1 MLTLVIWPAC
11 SSAYLSP
18 TPCAAG
24 APAGFTCATLPVPLT
39 RGGPAPGTIAL
50 KVEVKQASAT
60 PSHSAVIGLAGG
72 PGQAALGLGEFMA
85 KALGPALSSRDLL
98 VFDQRGTGES
108 DPLSCPAFS
117 SPSEVEHAHSLGALI
132 GNCAQQLGP
141 ARAGYTTQ
149 ESVQDIEALRA
160 AGGYEKLVLYGTSY
174 GTKVALEYAERY
186 PQHVEALVL
195 DSVVPSNG
203 PEPFSVA
210 TFQAIPGMLNELCSG
225 NACAGIT
232 SNPTAD
238 LARLTAQL
246 RKHALGGSVYNG
258 SGVRDTVRMSESG
271 LLGILQAGDLNPAL
285 RALLPAAVVSA
296 LHHYPDP
303 LLRLYLL
310 SEGLIPNVPNSRPTE
325 SSDSIDEALF
335 IDTSCEELPFPW
347 QRSASAA
354 TRQTEA
360 LNALR
365 SIPSADF
372 YPFDATT
379 ALAASLVPDCASW
392 PDASPPPLA
401 QSPLPNVPTLILS
414 GQQDLRTPTANAR
427 EVAARIP
434 DAQLLLVPYTGHSVL
449 GSDFSGCAEAA
460 VQAFFGGGAGG
471 QPIQPCTSTQ
481 NPFAPTP
488 ITPTKLAYIH
498 PPSVLSGKA
507 GQTLTAVLDTILDLD
522 RQVIGATLQAD
533 AELPIGS
540 SFGGLCG
547 GYARLEGDSVV
558 LHDFTFV
565 PGVGLTGTFPVKNGQ
580 LQTAT
585 ISSLRL
591 GGRIWCDQAQQ
602 RRHNGKRN
610 ARRQALQREHR
621 QGQARACRR
630 RRRER
635 RMADGQGLLPAARTD
650 RPGSAS
656 PRALRPRGEN
666 IPARPRHWCAAQR
679 EHTSCAG

>member
-1 MLTLVIWPAC
+1 MLTLAIWPAC
-11 SSAYLSP
+11 SSASLSP

-39 RGGPAPGTIAL
+39 RNGLAPGTIAL
-50 KVEVKQASAT
+50 KIEVKQAGAT
-60 PSHSAVIGLAGG
+60 PSHSAVVGLAGG

-85 KALGPALSSRDLL
+85 KAIAPALGSRDLV

-117 SPSEVEHAHSLGALI
+117 DPSEVEHAHSLGELV
-132 GNCAQQLGP
+132 GDCAQQIGP
-141 ARAGYTTQ
+141 ARGGYTTQ
-149 ESVQDIEALRA
+149 ESVQDIEAIRA

-186 PQHVEALVL
+186 PRYVESLVL
-195 DSVVPSNG
+195 DSVVPADG

-210 TFQAIPGMLNELCSG
+210 TFQAIPGVLNELCSD

-232 SNPTAD
+232 SNPTLD

-246 RKHALGGSVYNG
+246 RRHALSGSVYNG
-258 SGVRDTVRMSESG
+258 SGARNTVRLSESG

-285 RALLPAAVVSA
+285 RALLPAAIASA
-296 LHHYPDP
+296 LRHDPDP

-310 SEGLIPNVPNSRPTE
+310 SEGLIPNVPNGRPAE
-325 SSDSIDEALF
+325 KNSDSIDEALF

-347 QRSASAA
+347 RRSAPAA

-365 SIPSADF
+365 AIPSADF

-379 ALAASLVPDCASW
+379 ALQASLVPDCASW
-392 PDASPPPLA
+392 PDAAPPPPA
-401 QSPLPNVPTLILS
+401 QGQLPNVPTLILS
-414 GQQDLRTPTANAR
+414 GEQDLRTPTANAR
-427 EVAARIP
+427 AVAAQIP

-449 GSDFSGCAEAA
+449 GSDFSGCAELA
-460 VQAFFGGGAGG
+460 VQAFFAGGVGG
-471 QPIQPCTSTQ
+471 QPIQPCTSTH
-481 NPFAPTP
+481 NEFAPTP
-488 ITPTKLAYIH
+488 ITPTKLAYIR
-498 PPSVLSGKA
+498 PPAVLAGKP
-507 GQTLTAVLDTILDLD
+507 GQALTAVLDTILDLN
-522 RQVIGATLQAD
+522 RQVVGATLQAD

-540 SFGGLCG
+540 SFGGLRG

-565 PGVGLTGTFPVKNGQ
+565 PGVSLTGTFPVHDGQ

-585 ISSLRL
+585 IRISGTAGVAGSVRIGDGDNASGTLD
-591 GGRIWCDQAQQ
+591 GRRFSVDIA
-602 RRHNGKRN
+602 KVK
-610 ARRQALQREHR
+610 L
-621 QGQARACRR
+621 ARASGGGG
-630 RRRER
+630 
-635 RMADGQGLLPAARTD
+635 DGGEWPTGKVSFPLPGLARI
-650 RPGSAS
+650 R
-656 PRALRPRGEN
+656 
-666 IPARPRHWCAAQR
+666 
-679 EHTSCAG
+679 